1 MAENIRNAD
10 TPECLMDER
19 TSSLVAECRRQ
30 EESCLY
36 TSTTLYIW
44 LRKARLIRR
53 VFVVA
58 PLVLGSLAT
67 WSVLDQPNKAWLK
80 WLTATFALL
89 AGLFPA
95 VFEAL
100 KLDTH
105 IDEIARQA
113 SSFKALQ
120 DRFRQ
125 AATVTALSPFENFQA
140 EFRTLMDRMDE
151 ARATSITPPERC
163 FEAARKKIAAG
174 HYEFCTDAAKERT
187 MGTQ

>member
-1 MAENIRNAD
+1 MKRASR
-10 TPECLMDER
+10 
-19 TSSLVAECRRQ
+19 LVAECRRQ

-36 TSTTLYIW
+36 ASTTLYIW
-44 LRKARLIRR
+44 LRQARLIRR
-53 VFVVA
+53 IFVVA
-58 PLVLGSLAT
+58 PLTFGALAT
-67 WSVLDQPNKAWLK
+67 WSVLDQPDRAWLQ

-100 KLDTH
+100 KLDTQ

-113 SSFKALQ
+113 ASFKALR

-125 AATVTALSPFENFQA
+125 AATITALGAFEDFQA
-140 EFRTLMDRMDE
+140 EFRALMDRMDE

-163 FEAARKKIAAG
+163 FEAARKKIGAG
-174 HYEFCTDAAKERT
+174 HYEFTADSAAEQTKER
-187 MGTQ
+187 

>member
-1 MAENIRNAD
+1 MAEDIREPGTGEHVSNPAVAA
-10 TPECLMDER
+10 LI
-19 TSSLVAECRRQ
+19 AECRRQ

-44 LRKARLIRR
+44 LREARLIRR
-53 VFVVA
+53 VFVVT
-58 PLVLGSLAT
+58 PVILGALAT
-67 WSVLDQPNKAWLK
+67 WSVLDQPVTEWLK

-95 VFEAL
+95 VYEAL

-113 SSFKALQ
+113 ALFKNLQ

-125 AATVTALSPFENFQA
+125 AATVASLGPYE
-140 EFRTLMDRMDE
+140 EFRAAFDPLMDRMDS
-151 ARATSITPPERC
+151 ARSASVTPPERC
-163 FEAARKKIAAG
+163 FRAAQKKIKAG
-174 HYEFCTDAAKERT
+174 HYGFDSESV
-187 MGTQ
+187 